1 MTQTLSRNEAQP
13 VPRENSSSLAHAI
26 SDCRVLVTRNVRH
39 IVRNPEMLFQ
49 AVSLPIILLLL
60 FRYMFGGAI
69 NVGGMAYVD
78 YVVPGLIVI
87 SVAFNTTTTV
97 VGVCAD
103 LSNGLVERFR
113 SMPMIGSAVL
123 VGHVVSGLLR
133 SALSTV
139 IMVAVGLLIGFRPA
153 GDLLGWVGAL
163 ALLALFA
170 AAMSWI
176 ATLLGAVSKTVEG
189 AGGLG
194 MILVFVPYASSALVP
209 TATMPGVL
217 RAIVDNQ
224 PVTVMIDAVRALL
237 NDVPAG
243 GSVWLALAWWV
254 AILAVAMVFAVRSF
268 HRRSA
273 A

>member
-1 MTQTLSRNEAQP
+1 MTQTLSRNETPP
-13 VPRENSSSLAHAI
+13 VPRENSSSLAYAI
-26 SDCRVLVTRNVRH
+26 SDFRVLIARNVRH

-69 NVGGMAYVD
+69 NVGGMSYVN

-97 VGVCAD
+97 VGVCSD
-103 LSNGLVERFR
+103 LRNGLVERFR

-139 IMVAVGLLIGFRPA
+139 IMVAVGLLIGFRPD
-153 GDLLGWVGAL
+153 GGILGWVGAL

-170 AAMSWI
+170 AAMSWV
-176 ATLLGAVSKTVEG
+176 ATLLGVISKTVEG
-189 AGGLG
+189 ASGLG

-209 TATMPGVL
+209 TATMPSVL
-217 RAIVDNQ
+217 RVIVDNQ
-224 PVTVMIDAVRALL
+224 PVTVVIDAIRALM
-237 NDVPAG
+237 NGVPAG
-243 GSVWLALAWWV
+243 SGVWLALAWWV
-254 AILAVAMVFAVRSF
+254 AILAVTVPFAVRSF